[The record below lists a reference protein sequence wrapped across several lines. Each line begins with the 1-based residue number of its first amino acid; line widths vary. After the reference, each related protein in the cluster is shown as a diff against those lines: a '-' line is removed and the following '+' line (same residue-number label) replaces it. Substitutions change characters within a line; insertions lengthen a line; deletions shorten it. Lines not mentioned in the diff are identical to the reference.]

1 MIDGLIR
8 WSLGHRTIVAALAA
22 AFLVWGGWTASRI
35 PLDVLPDLTA
45 PTVTILTEAPG
56 MDPIEIESLVTF
68 PIESALNGAAGVRRV
83 RSATAV
89 GVAVV
94 WVEFD
99 WGQDINR
106 ARQTVTEKLTL
117 VSGALPPS
125 VEPPFLAPVSS
136 IMGEVLFVDLESDR
150 HSPLE
155 LRTVAETIVR
165 RRLLAVPGVSQ
176 VIATGGEQKQYE
188 VVLDP
193 ARLAGYRVTLEE
205 VEEAL
210 TRANRNATAG
220 FQVAEGQEYLVRGL
234 GRLTDTE
241 TIAAVSVKTTGGTP
255 VLVRDVGTV
264 REGAAVRRGDGSH
277 DARPAV
283 IIGIQKQPAVNT
295 LDLTAQIDAT
305 LDEIQRALPQGMQ
318 IHRDLFRQA
327 DFIEQSLRNLF
338 VRLLEGAG
346 LVILVVVLFL
356 MNGRAALI
364 TILALP
370 LSLLAAVVV
379 MDRFGLTINVM
390 SLGGL
395 AIAIGELVDDAI
407 IDVENVARRLRGNV
421 TLKDGSRL
429 PVLDVVYRASTEIRG
444 SVVFATLIVA
454 LVFLPLFTLGSVE
467 GRLLRP
473 LGFAYVVALSVSL
486 LVALTVTPV
495 LCSWLL
501 PGSAAVG
508 SGHEPRWTQWLKAAY
523 ESRLRRAL
531 PWWRSIIA
539 ASVALCVAAIVGM
552 VAAGRSFLPEFNE
565 GALTVSAVTVPGTS
579 LQDSTALGSALE
591 RLMLSVPEVTST
603 ARRTG
608 RAELDEH
615 VQGVESA
622 EIDVRLAMKDRPREA
637 VLEELRQAASL
648 LPGTNVTIG
657 QPISHRIDHM
667 LSGTRA
673 NIAVKIFGDDL
684 QLLRQ
689 VAGQVQAEMA
699 QVPGVV
705 DLSTEAQADIP
716 TLTVRIDPGAAARQG
731 LETGAVAEALQTA
744 RVGRTVGQVLE
755 GLIAFPLVV
764 RYAIDESTDL
774 EAVGAT
780 RIQTPDRRQIPLSA
794 VATIQRDRGPNFIMR
809 ENVQRRIVV
818 QSNVSGRDLRSVVND
833 IQARVGRN
841 VTLPQGYRVE
851 YGGQFE
857 SEAQASRQLLW
868 LSVGVVVAIFLILST
883 AFGSSRDALLIMVNL
898 PLALIGGVAGVYLAG
913 NVLSVASIVGFI
925 TLFGIATRNGIM
937 LVSHIRHLQEH
948 EGVTDFRAAVTRGA
962 TERLVPILMTAL
974 AAGLALVPIALSAG
988 EPGSEIQAPMGMVI
1002 MFGLL
1007 SSTALNMV
1015 VVPVLYERF
1024 GRPALREG
1032 APRPSIWPGPSRADV
1047 AGR

>member
-1 MIDGLIR
+1 MIDALIR
-8 WSLGHRTIVAALAA
+8 WALGHRTMVVALAA
-22 AFLVWGGWTASRI
+22 GFLLWGGWTASRI

-45 PTVTILTEAPG
+45 PTVTVLAEAPG
-56 MDPIEIESLVTF
+56 MDPLEIESLVTF
-68 PIESALNGAAGVRRV
+68 PIEAALNGAAGVRRV

-117 VSGALPPS
+117 VSGSLPPD
-125 VEPPFLAPVSS
+125 VAPPFLAPVSS
-136 IMGEVLFVDLESDR
+136 IMGEVLFVDLESER

-155 LRTVAETIVR
+155 LRTVAETFVR

-193 ARLAGYRVTLEE
+193 ARLAAHRVTLEE
-205 VEEAL
+205 VEDAL
-210 TRANRNATAG
+210 TVANRNATAG

-234 GRLTDTE
+234 GRLADSDAIT
-241 TIAAVSVKTTGGTP
+241 AVPVKTTNGTP

-264 REGAAVRRGDGSH
+264 REGAAIKRGDGSH
-277 DARPAV
+277 NARPAV

-295 LDLTAQIDAT
+295 LDLTAQIDVT
-305 LDEIQRALPQGMQ
+305 LDDIQRALPEGMQ

-327 DFIEQSLRNLF
+327 DFIEQSLNNLF
-338 VRLLEGAG
+338 IRLLEGAG
-346 LVILVVVLFL
+346 LVVLVVVLFL

-370 LSLLAAVVV
+370 LSLTAAVIV
-379 MDRFGLTINVM
+379 MNRFGLTINAM

-407 IDVENVARRLRGNV
+407 IDVENVSRRLRENAA
-421 TLKDGSRL
+421 L
-429 PVLDVVYRASTEIRG
+429 PEGERRPALDVVYRASTEIRG
-444 SVVFATLIVA
+444 SVVFATVIVG

-473 LGFAYVVALSVSL
+473 LGFAYVVALVASL

-501 PGSAAVG
+501 PTSKTIASA
-508 SGHEPRWTQWLKAAY
+508 HEPRWTRWLKADY

-531 PWWRSIIA
+531 PWWRTIIT
-539 ASVALCVAAIVGM
+539 ASVALFAAAVIGIA
-552 VAAGRSFLPEFNE
+552 AAGRSFLPEFNE
-565 GALTVSAVTVPGTS
+565 GALTVSAVTIPGTS
-579 LQDSTALGSALE
+579 LQDSNALGSALE

-622 EIDVRLAMKDRPREA
+622 EIDVRLTMKERSREA
-637 VLEELRQAASL
+637 VLEELREKMSL

-684 QLLRQ
+684 QVLRQ
-689 VAGQVQAEMA
+689 LATQVQAEMA

-716 TLTVRIDPGAAARQG
+716 TLKVRVDPGAAARHG
-731 LETGAVAEALQTA
+731 LETGAVAETLQTA
-744 RVGRTVGQVLE
+744 RVGHTVGQILE
-755 GLIAFPLVV
+755 GQIAFPLVV
-764 RYAIDESTDL
+764 RYADDESTDL
-774 EAVGAT
+774 DAVGGT
-780 RIQTPDRRQIPLSA
+780 QIQTPDRRQIPLSS
-794 VATIQRDRGPNFIMR
+794 VATIQRDRGPNFVMR

-833 IQARVGRN
+833 IQGRVGRH
-841 VTLPQGYRVE
+841 VRMPQGYHVE

-857 SEAQASRQLLW
+857 SEAQASQQLLW
-868 LSVGVVVAIFLILST
+868 LSVGVIIAIFFILSS
-883 AFGSSRDALLIMVNL
+883 AFSSPRDALLIMVNL
-898 PLALIGGVAGVYLAG
+898 PLALIGGVIGVYLAG
-913 NVLSVASIVGFI
+913 GVLSVASIVGFI

-988 EPGSEIQAPMGMVI
+988 EPGSEIQAPMAMVI
-1002 MFGLL
+1002 MLGLL

-1015 VVPVLYERF
+1015 VVPILYERF
-1024 GRPALREG
+1024 GRPAL
-1032 APRPSIWPGPSRADV
+1032 ARATTDEM
-1047 AGR
+1047 